1 MVALVVSLSAAL
13 VLGLTSWV
21 PRYITGNIGMED
33 VGPGMLTVAKGA
45 QGVVT
50 LGSGYVVSLYPSGFR
65 LEHDDDRMLDTV
77 TRGAPVSAVL
87 GTVGEPDQTEQAKEP
102 QEADEADGEE
112 QVPQEQVTGV
122 LSTVHIRRLEF
133 LPGLATYRGTVSGT
147 VDGIERTLP
156 LLIRVSLHRG
166 VIEFRADIAGAD
178 AVVFHLD
185 YQHRPKGLLPGLPD
199 RSLRRRAW
207 WVEPTAPAGPVFTWE
222 LGTRIGIFPVRRPR
236 GVDLRGD
243 GRIDLHAWDDR
254 AALTIGWHSPPVP
267 DSQP

>member
-1 MVALVVSLSAAL
+1 MVALVVSLTAAL

-21 PRYITGNIGMED
+21 PRYITGNVGMQDIE
-33 VGPGMLTVAKGA
+33 PGMLTVAQDATGI
-45 QGVVT
+45 VT

-65 LEHDDDRMLDTV
+65 LEHDGDRMLDTA
-77 TRGAPVSAVL
+77 TRGSPVSAVF
-87 GTVGEPDQTEQAKEP
+87 GTVQEPTD
-102 QEADEADGEE
+102 DGDEE
-112 QVPQEQVTGV
+112 QDPQEQITGV

-147 VDGIERTLP
+147 VDGVERSLP

-166 VIEFRADIAGAD
+166 VIEFRADVAGAD

-199 RSLRRRAW
+199 RTLRRRAW
-207 WVEPTAPAGPVFTWE
+207 WVDPAAPATPVFTWA

-243 GRIDLHAWDDR
+243 GRIDLHAWDAR
-254 AALTIGWHSPPVP
+254 AALTIGWHSAARP